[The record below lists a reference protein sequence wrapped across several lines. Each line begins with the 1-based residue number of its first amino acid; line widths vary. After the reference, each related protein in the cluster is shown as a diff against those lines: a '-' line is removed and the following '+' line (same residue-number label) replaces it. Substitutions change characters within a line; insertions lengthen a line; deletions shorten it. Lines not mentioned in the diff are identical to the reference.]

1 MDSLKC
7 STSTHLF
14 TLVSLHSSTLIPI
27 FIIGGWSRIC
37 ERYTS
42 MNGNQR
48 MEYYVRP
55 RHIYPHSRTCT
66 HISLCIRPSSLVAF
80 HICYLLDHANV
91 HDVSALMIWFQCM
104 SDIFNHYGDLDPL
117 YVFSSME
124 ILIHCI
130 SSSWRFW
137 SIYIVR
143 GNDHTCHILYHA
155 YSWPLY
161 SYVSG
166 TAICTCSLVLYYLM
180 VGSSTWFFITPL
192 LGWTYNVLRPSYHP
206 SDLTH

>member
-1 MDSLKC
+1 MTDIQTMD
-7 STSTHLF
+7 
-14 TLVSLHSSTLIPI
+14 
-27 FIIGGWSRIC
+27 
-37 ERYTS
+37 
-42 MNGNQR
+42 
-48 MEYYVRP
+48 YYVWP
-55 RHIYPHSRTCT
+55 RHLYSHSRTCT
-66 HISLCIRPSSLVAF
+66 RSGLCRRPSRLVASL
-80 HICYLLDHANV
+80 ICYLLDHAV
-91 HDVSALMIWFQCM
+91 FMRFQL
-104 SDIFNHYGDLDPL
+104 SWID
-117 YVFSSME
+117 SSICQTFPAIME
-124 ILIHCI
+124 ILIYYISSVFMEIMILCI

-155 YSWPLY
+155 FSWPLY

-166 TAICTCSLVLYYLM
+166 TTICTCSLVLYYLM